1 MFIALA
7 IILVLFIVAFVL
19 FLLMLRKMTSESF
32 KRLATRK
39 VRNIARRH
47 KLLAIE
53 NLNILNYKREHLGI
67 DHVIFG
73 NKYVYIITDYMLKGF
88 VSGEV
93 NDNSWVYFNKL
104 KKKNQYLDNLSYVS
118 DKNIQEFA
126 GILGISTEP
135 IVSICLVPNECDFTV
150 KQLEYNKKM
159 VVHYSSLNRKI
170 KELESQNIGTLNE
183 QQTNEQ
189 YSAIKSKNEERG

>member
-1 MFIALA
+1 
-7 IILVLFIVAFVL
+7 
-19 FLLMLRKMTSESF
+19 MLRKMTSESF

-118 DKNIQEFA
+118 DKNIQDFA
-126 GILGISTEP
+126 GILGISSDP
-135 IVSICLVPNECDFTV
+135 IISICLIPNECDISV
-150 KQLEYNKKM
+150 NGYKDSNKM
-159 VVHYSSLNRKI
+159 IVHYAALNKVVSSLERQQIGSFKQEQIYEQYEKI
-170 KELESQNIGTLNE
+170 KSR
-183 QQTNEQ
+183 
-189 YSAIKSKNEERG
+189 NEEK